1 MKALF
6 TLFSL
11 VAVVTYGYAQTPRE
25 GLPVPTTGGTN
36 IPFPAIRFPTVF
48 NPTSENPEAKAPD
61 FKQLVATGDY
71 FFNQKRYGDAIDN
84 YTKALEQHGD
94 QYAKD
99 QLLRANALKSRE
111 EKEITLR
118 TEEERK
124 AEAARI
130 PQEVFVSRTLTDNTW
145 KNAALVCDVTGSMDK
160 YNNQVLTWLKS
171 RLAANDSS
179 IRQVVLFNDNDKH
192 DLNIP
197 RGLYSFKP
205 TTYEDAVQRVR
216 TAEKEGNGGDVQENN
231 IQALLRAQQDAPTC
245 ESLIMI
251 NDNNEPWDF
260 SLASQ
265 VTKPVHILVCGPPAA
280 LEAAFLNLARMTKG
294 SVHFNGRSYTGL
306 DAYAEGESLKVDN
319 TMYVVRDGKFVRVN

>member
-11 VAVVTYGYAQTPRE
+11 AAVVISGYAQTPRQN
-25 GLPVPTTGGTN
+25 LPVPTTGRTN
-36 IPFPAIRFPTVF
+36 IPFPAVRFPTVF
-48 NPTSENPEAKAPD
+48 NPTTETKAPD

-71 FFNQKRYGDAIDN
+71 YFNQKRYGDAIDN
-84 YTKALEQHGD
+84 YTKALDLQEDQHS
-94 QYAKD
+94 KD
-99 QLLRANALKSRE
+99 QLLRAEALQAKE
-111 EKEITLR
+111 EKEKALR

-124 AEAARI
+124 AEATRI
-130 PQEVFVSRTLTDNTW
+130 PQAEFVSRTLTDNTW
-145 KNAALVCDVTGSMDK
+145 KNAALVCDVTGSVDK
-160 YNNQVLTWLKS
+160 YNDQVLAWLKP
-171 RLAANDSS
+171 RLAAGDSS
-179 IRQVVLFNDNDKH
+179 IQHVVLFNDNDNH
-192 DLNIP
+192 DLNVP

-216 TAEKEGNGGDVQENN
+216 TAEKEGSGGDVQENN
-231 IQALLRAQQDAPTC
+231 IQALLRAQQDAPMC

-265 VTKPVHILVCGPPAA
+265 VTKPVHMLVCGPPAA

-306 DAYAEGESLKVDN
+306 DAYTEGEQLKVDN
-319 TMYVVRDGKFVRVN
+319 TMYVVRDGKFVRTN